1 MLGGG
6 SVLSI
11 FELHGEGKGIKEI
24 SRELGFSRNTVR
36 KYLRAREVP
45 ERKPAPRRP
54 SILDPYK
61 EKVLELINKGVWNC
75 VVIKREIEKLGY
87 SGGITILKDFV
98 QPFRVR
104 RQPEAVMRYETKP
117 GEQAQADWGQV
128 NYIENGRK
136 KKLYFLALT
145 LSYSREMYVEF
156 TTRSDT
162 KSLIKC
168 LVHGFEHFGGIPE
181 KVLFDRMK
189 AVVLDV
195 DSQKNPIWNPRF
207 LDFALTFGF
216 IPVLCRAYRAQ
227 TKGKVESGVKYV
239 KRNFWPERRFR
250 DLFDLNNQALTWCAE
265 VGRRI
270 HGTTNE
276 RPVDR
281 FKDEKLNPLPRP
293 ETLIRYLSET
303 RKVSTDGFVSFN
315 RSFYGVPWELA
326 RKEVDVVDLGLSVE
340 VRYQDKRVAL
350 FEKARAPGTRQS
362 VEGQYEGLAFSAPI
376 PKREP
381 LGIRVT
387 EPVVETR
394 PLSVYE
400 AVAGGDDR

>member
-145 LSYSREMYVEF
+145 LSYSRC
-156 TTRSDT
+156 TWSSPPGATP
-162 KSLIKC
+162 SLSSSAWSTGSSISVGFRRKC
-168 LVHGFEHFGGIPE
+168 
-181 KVLFDRMK
+181 
-189 AVVLDV
+189 
-195 DSQKNPIWNPRF
+195 F
-207 LDFALTFGF
+207 LTG
-216 IPVLCRAYRAQ
+216 
-227 TKGKVESGVKYV
+227 
-239 KRNFWPERRFR
+239 
-250 DLFDLNNQALTWCAE
+250 
-265 VGRRI
+265 
-270 HGTTNE
+270 
-276 RPVDR
+276 
-281 FKDEKLNPLPRP
+281 
-293 ETLIRYLSET
+293 
-303 RKVSTDGFVSFN
+303 
-315 RSFYGVPWELA
+315 
-326 RKEVDVVDLGLSVE
+326 
-340 VRYQDKRVAL
+340 
-350 FEKARAPGTRQS
+350 
-362 VEGQYEGLAFSAPI
+362 
-376 PKREP
+376 
-381 LGIRVT
+381 
-387 EPVVETR
+387 
-394 PLSVYE
+394 
-400 AVAGGDDR
+400 